1 MLETD
6 NMQDDKKTITI
17 AALHQVLKPIAK
29 LAMSLGINYQ
39 MLSDTL
45 KSVLVEVAEQEFKLD
60 DRDQTDSRISL
71 ISGVHR
77 KDVHR
82 LRGLSQPEIY
92 QAASVNFSSHL
103 VAMWINNNQY
113 IDLEGNPK
121 PLAKLT
127 SVGGASSFESLVAS
141 VSKDIRSR
149 SVLDEWL
156 RIGAVYLDENDYVCL
171 NKDSFIA
178 KDGFEEKLFFFQHNI
193 HDHIA
198 ATTHNVLNEQPPM
211 LERCVYYDGLTTDNI
226 AELNQMAE
234 DMGMASIKKLNKK
247 AMELIEENENKDDA
261 DERFT
266 FGIYFFKAKET
277 LKKNTHRFYRRKS
290 TRIDSD

>member
-1 MLETD
+1 MLESET
-6 NMQDDKKTITI
+6 MQDDKKTITL
-17 AALHQVLKPIAK
+17 AALHQVLKPVAK

-45 KSVLVEVAEQEFKLD
+45 KSVLVEVAEQDFKLD
-60 DRDQTDSRISL
+60 GRGQTDSRISL

-103 VAMWINNNQY
+103 VAMWISNNQY
-113 IDLEGNPK
+113 TDSEGNPK

-127 SVGGASSFESLVAS
+127 SIGGNSSFEALVAS

-198 ATTHNVLNEQPPM
+198 ATAHNVLNEQPPM
-211 LERCVYYDGLTTDNI
+211 LERCVYYEGLTTKNIDELNRI
-226 AELNQMAE
+226 AEN
-234 DMGMASIKKLNKK
+234 MGMDAIKQLNKK
-247 AMELIEENENKDDA
+247 ALLLKEENEQASNA

-266 FGIYFFKAKET
+266 FGIYFYRAKEI
-277 LKKNTHRFYRRKS
+277 LKKASITTTEETNKS
-290 TRIDSD
+290 